1 VAVGAHDLVG
11 AEGTVRRGGFVQLN
25 GELWR
30 AHTADGSELVAGQ
43 QVRVEDVESDLRL
56 VVGSGTSPSE
66 EGTT

>member
-1 VAVGAHDLVG
+1 
-11 AEGTVRRGGFVQLN
+11 VQLN

-30 AHTADGSELVAGQ
+30 AHSADGSALVPGQ
-43 QVRVEDVESDLRL
+43 HVRVEEVEPDLRL

>member
-1 VAVGAHDLVG
+1 
-11 AEGTVRRGGFVQLN
+11 VQLN